1 VAHLIQLRQKIKS
14 IQTTKKI
21 THAVRLVSMSLYAR
35 MEKQDVPLKR
45 YVTTM
50 QQLFI
55 RLSQCVSDWK
65 SPFLL
70 SEEATNTNPLVIIIG
85 TSKGLCGSL
94 NSNLFRYFESTF
106 EFGDAKNLNIIT
118 IGQKATKFMKEQTR
132 GTLICS
138 YAELNSNNFIT
149 IADDLVVKL
158 KVSQFSSV
166 VMYSTELKSFFVQKP
181 FHTQIIP
188 INSMQADRQAK
199 IQDQTYDQINDFDG
213 LEEDSLI
220 WEQDRYE
227 LLDYLAPQYLQ
238 SMIMHILFQALRA
251 EHAARFLAMENS
263 TANAEKYLE
272 KLTLQYNKLRQSLIT
287 REVAE
292 LCASFPTR

>member
-1 VAHLIQLRQKIKS
+1 M
-14 IQTTKKI
+14 KI
-21 THAVRLVSMSLYAR
+21 THAVRLVSMSLYGR
-35 MEKQDVPLKR
+35 MEKQDIPLKR

-55 RLSQCVSDWK
+55 RLSQCVPDWK
-65 SPFLL
+65 SPFLP
-70 SEEATNTNPLVIIIG
+70 SEDMTNSNPLVIIVG

-106 EFGDAKNLNIIT
+106 NFNFDTSKNLNIIS
-118 IGQKATKFMKEQTR
+118 IGQKATKFIKEQAR

-138 YAELNSNNFIT
+138 YSELNSNNFIT

-158 KVSQFSSV
+158 KASQFSSV
-166 VMYSTELKSFFVQKP
+166 VIYSTELKSFFVQKP
-181 FHTQIIP
+181 FHTTLIP
-188 INSMQADRQAK
+188 INS
-199 IQDQTYDQINDFDG
+199 IQKNMHEKTGDYVNDFEG

-220 WEQDRYE
+220 WEQNRYE

-238 SMIMHILFQALRA
+238 SMIMNILFQALRA

-263 TANAEKYLE
+263 TSNAEKYLE

-292 LCASFPTR
+292 LCGSFPTR

>member
-55 RLSQCVSDWK
+55 RLSQCVPDWK
-65 SPFLL
+65 SPLL
-70 SEEATNTNPLVIIIG
+70 ISEDSANSNPLVIIVG

-94 NSNLFRYFESTF
+94 NSNLFRYYESTC
-106 EFGDAKNLNIIT
+106 EFGTIPNLNIIT
-118 IGQKATKFMKEQTR
+118 IGQKATKFMKEQPF

-158 KVSQFSSV
+158 KASNFSSV

-181 FHTQIIP
+181 CHVNIIP
-188 INSMQADRQAK
+188 INNTQSGQQEPVRDIPQ
-199 IQDQTYDQINDFDG
+199 DFDG
-213 LEEDSLI
+213 FEQESLI

-272 KLTLQYNKLRQSLIT
+272 RLTLQYNKLRQSLIT